1 MPGPLTGVRVI
12 DLTSIVMGPY
22 ATQILGDMGADV
34 IKVESPEGDVFRYV
48 TPFRNRGMSA
58 AFLNLNRNKRSVA
71 LDLKREDDRRTMLDL
86 LDGADV
92 FVTTVRPQAMR
103 KLGLDYESLRER
115 NPRLIYCGGYGFSEE
130 GPYAGRP
137 AFDDIIQAMS
147 GIASL
152 QGENSQAGPQYVN
165 TIFADK
171 TVGCAMAYA
180 IAMALY
186 ERERSGRGQAIEV
199 PMFETMV
206 SFNLVEHLAGETY
219 CPAQEGMGYERV
231 LSEHRRPYRTK
242 DGYIG
247 ALPYTAEQW
256 ARFFEAAGRPEMA
269 ADPRVTDPALRSRN
283 IHDLYGLLAEIVAER
298 TTAEWVELL
307 RAADI
312 PMTPVLSPEEL
323 LDDEHLQA
331 LGFFRSEVH
340 PSEGEVRTI
349 GIPVRFSRTPGAVR
363 RLAPRLDEHR
373 EEILVEATSG
383 GDKIRIVRDRENR
396 DQDEGAKD

>member
-12 DLTSIVMGPY
+12 DLTSVVMGPY

-34 IKVESPEGDVFRYV
+34 IKVESPEGDVCRYV
-48 TPFRNRGMSA
+48 TPFRNRGMGA
-58 AFLNLNRNKRSVA
+58 VFLNLNRNKRSIA
-71 LDLKREDDRRTMLDL
+71 LDLKHEDERRALLDL
-86 LDGADV
+86 LSSADV

-103 KLGLDYESLRER
+103 RLGLDYESLSER
-115 NPRLIYCGGYGFSEE
+115 NPRLIYCGAYGFSEE

-137 AFDDIIQAMS
+137 AFDDIIQAMC
-147 GIASL
+147 GVASL
-152 QGENSQAGPQYVN
+152 QGKGQGENDPNGPRYVN

-171 TVGCAMAYA
+171 TVGFTVAYA
-180 IAMALY
+180 VAMALY

-206 SFNLVEHLAGETY
+206 SFTLIEHLAGETY
-219 CPAQEGMGYERV
+219 CPARESMGYERV
-231 LSEHRRPYRTK
+231 LSEHRKPYPTK

-247 ALPYTAEQW
+247 LLPYTAEQW

-269 ADPRVTDPALRSRN
+269 ADPRVTDPALRSRKIN
-283 IHDLYGLLAEIVAER
+283 ELYSLLAEIVAER

-307 RAADI
+307 RAADL
-312 PMTPVLSPEEL
+312 PMTPVLSPEDL

-331 LGFFRSEVH
+331 IGFFQREVH

-373 EEILVEATSG
+373 EEILLEAAKSG
-383 GDKIRIVRDRENR
+383 GA
-396 DQDEGAKD
+396 Q

>member
-12 DLTSIVMGPY
+12 DLTSVVMGPY

-34 IKVESPEGDVFRYV
+34 IKVESPEGDVSRHLA
-48 TPFRNRGMSA
+48 PFRNRGMSA
-58 AFLNLNRNKRSVA
+58 AFLNLNRNKRSIA
-71 LDLKREDDRRTMLDL
+71 LDLKREDERNILLDL
-86 LDGADV
+86 INGADV

-115 NPRLIYCGGYGFSEE
+115 NPRLIYCGAYGFSEA

-137 AFDDIIQAMS
+137 AFDDVIQAMC

-152 QGENSQAGPQYVN
+152 QGERQGKNDANSPQYVN

-171 TVGCAMAYA
+171 TVGGVVACAV
-180 IAMALY
+180 AMALY

-206 SFNLVEHLAGETY
+206 SFTLIEHLAGETF
-219 CPAQEGMGYERV
+219 CPARESMGYERV
-231 LSEHRRPYRTK
+231 LSEHRKPYRTK

-247 ALPYTAEQW
+247 LLPYTAEQW

-269 ADPRVTDPALRSRN
+269 VDPRVTDPALRSRK
-283 IHDLYGLLAEIVAER
+283 IAELYGLLAEIVAER
-298 TTAEWVELL
+298 TTAEWVESL
-307 RAADI
+307 RAADL
-312 PMTPVLSPEEL
+312 PMTPVFSLQDL
-323 LDDEHLQA
+323 LDDEHLRA
-331 LGFFRSEVH
+331 LGFFQREEH
-340 PSEGEVRTI
+340 HSEGEVRTI

-363 RLAPRLDEHR
+363 RLAPRLNEHR
-373 EEILVEATSG
+373 EEILTEAT
-383 GDKIRIVRDRENR
+383 KTY
-396 DQDEGAKD
+396 

>member
-12 DLTSIVMGPY
+12 DLTSVVMGPY

-34 IKVESPEGDVFRYV
+34 IKVESPEGDIFRHV

-71 LDLKREDDRRTMLDL
+71 LDLKRDDERQALLDL
-86 LDGADV
+86 ITGADV
-92 FVTTVRPQAMR
+92 LVTTVRPQAMR

-115 NPRLIYCGGYGFSEE
+115 NPRLIYCGAYGFSEH

-137 AFDDIIQAMS
+137 AFDDIIQAMC
-147 GIASL
+147 GIAALQGL
-152 QGENSQAGPQYVN
+152 QGEKRGESGAGDPRYVN

-171 TVGCAMAYA
+171 TVGCVVAYA
-180 IAMALY
+180 VAMALY

-206 SFNLVEHLAGETY
+206 SFILIEHMAGETF
-219 CPAQEGMGYERV
+219 CPAQEGMGYQRV
-231 LSEHRRPYRTK
+231 LSEHRKPYRTK
-242 DGYIG
+242 DGHIG
-247 ALPYTAEQW
+247 LLPYTGEQW

-269 ADPRVTDPALRSRN
+269 ADPRVTDPALRSRK
-283 IHDLYGLLAEIVAER
+283 IAELYGLLAEIVVER

-307 RAADI
+307 QAADLPI
-312 PMTPVLSPEEL
+312 TPVLSPEDL

-331 LGFFRSEVH
+331 LGFFQREEH
-340 PSEGEVRTI
+340 PTEGEVRTI
-349 GIPVRFSRTPGAVR
+349 GIPVRFSRTPGDVR
-363 RLAPRLDEHR
+363 RLAPRLNEHR
-373 EEILVEATSG
+373 EEILMEATNSSPHSSH
-383 GDKIRIVRDRENR
+383 
-396 DQDEGAKD
+396 

>member
-1 MPGPLTGVRVI
+1 MPGPLTGVRVV
-12 DLTSIVMGPY
+12 DLTSVVMGPY

-34 IKVESPEGDVFRYV
+34 IKVESPEGDVCRYV
-48 TPFRNRGMSA
+48 TPFRNRGMGA
-58 AFLNLNRNKRSVA
+58 AFLNLNRNKRGIA
-71 LDLKREDDRRTMLDL
+71 LDLKHEDEREALLDL
-86 LDGADV
+86 LSSADV

-103 KLGLDYESLRER
+103 RLGLDYESLSER
-115 NPRLIYCGGYGFSEE
+115 NPRLIYCGAYGFSEE

-137 AFDDIIQAMS
+137 AFDDVIQAMC
-147 GIASL
+147 GMASL
-152 QGENSQAGPQYVN
+152 QGERRGENDQNGPRYVN

-171 TVGCAMAYA
+171 TVGFTVAYA
-180 IAMALY
+180 VAMALY

-206 SFNLVEHLAGETY
+206 SFTLIEHLAGETF
-219 CPAQEGMGYERV
+219 CPARESMGYERV
-231 LSEHRRPYRTK
+231 LSEYRKPYRTK

-247 ALPYTAEQW
+247 LLPYTAEQW

-269 ADPRVTDPALRSRN
+269 ADPRVTDPALRSRKIN
-283 IHDLYGLLAEIVAER
+283 ELYSLLAGIVAER

-307 RAADI
+307 RAADL
-312 PMTPVLSPEEL
+312 PMTPVLSPEDL
-323 LDDEHLQA
+323 LDDEHLRA
-331 LGFFRSEVH
+331 IGFFRSEAH

-373 EEILVEATSG
+373 EEILLEA
-383 GDKIRIVRDRENR
+383 
-396 DQDEGAKD
+396 AKARRHDSES

>member
-12 DLTSIVMGPY
+12 DLTSVVMGPY

-34 IKVESPEGDVFRYV
+34 IKVESPEGDVFRHV
-48 TPFRNRGMSA
+48 TPFRNSGMSA
-58 AFLNLNRNKRSVA
+58 QFLNLNRNKRSVA
-71 LDLKREDDRRTMLDL
+71 LDLKHEDERQALLDL
-86 LDGADV
+86 LSSADV

-103 KLGLDYESLRER
+103 RLGLDYESLRDL
-115 NPRLIYCGGYGFSEE
+115 NPRLIYCGAYGFSEE

-137 AFDDIIQAMS
+137 AFDDIIQAMC

-152 QGENSQAGPQYVN
+152 QGLQGLQGESQGENDQNGPRYVN

-171 TVGCAMAYA
+171 IVGCVIAYSV
-180 IAMALY
+180 AMALY

-206 SFNLVEHLAGETY
+206 SFTLIEHLAGETF
-219 CPAQEGMGYERV
+219 CPARESMGYERV
-231 LSEHRRPYRTK
+231 LSKHRKPYRTK

-247 ALPYTAEQW
+247 LLPYTAEQW

-269 ADPRVTDPALRSRN
+269 ADRRVTDPAMRSQSIN
-283 IHDLYGLLAEIVAER
+283 ELYGLLSQIVAER
-298 TTAEWVELL
+298 TTSEWVELL
-307 RAADI
+307 GAADL
-312 PMTPVLSPEEL
+312 PVTPVLSPEDL
-323 LDDEHLQA
+323 LNNDHLQSI
-331 LGFFRSEVH
+331 GFFRREEH

-349 GIPVRFSRTPGAVR
+349 GIPVRYSRTPGDIR

-373 EEILVEATSG
+373 EEILLEATGTRRHDLES
-383 GDKIRIVRDRENR
+383 
-396 DQDEGAKD
+396 

>member
-1 MPGPLTGVRVI
+1 MPGPLSGVRVI
-12 DLTSIVMGPY
+12 DLTAVVMGPY

-34 IKVESPEGDVFRYV
+34 IKIESPEGDITRYV

-58 AFLNLNRNKRSVA
+58 AFLNLNRNKRGIA
-71 LDLKREDDRRTMLDL
+71 LDLKREDERQALIDL
-86 LDGADV
+86 LSGADV
-92 FVTTVRPQAMR
+92 FVTTVRPQALR
-103 KLGLDYESLRER
+103 RLGLDYESLRER
-115 NPRLIYCGGYGFSEE
+115 NPRLIYCGAYGFSEA

-147 GIASL
+147 GMASL
-152 QGENSQAGPQYVN
+152 QGENDPNGPRYVN
-165 TIFADK
+165 AIFADK
-171 TVGCAMAYA
+171 TVGCVIAYA
-180 IAMALY
+180 VAMALY

-219 CPAQEGMGYERV
+219 YPACESMGYERV
-231 LSEHRRPYRTK
+231 LSEYRKPYRTK

-247 ALPYTAEQW
+247 LLPYTAEQW
-256 ARFFEAAGRPEMA
+256 SRFFKAAGKPEMA
-269 ADPRVTDPALRSRN
+269 ADSRVTDPALRSQKIN
-283 IHDLYGLLAEIVAER
+283 ELYELLAEIISER

-307 RAADI
+307 SAADLPI
-312 PMTPVLSPEEL
+312 TPVLNPEDL

-331 LGFFRSEVH
+331 IGFFQRAVH

-349 GIPVRFSRTPGAVR
+349 GIPVRFSRTPGAIR

-373 EEILVEATSG
+373 GEILLEA
-383 GDKIRIVRDRENR
+383 VRS
-396 DQDEGAKD
+396 

>member
-12 DLTSIVMGPY
+12 DMTSVVMGPY

-34 IKVESPEGDVFRYV
+34 IKIESPGGDVCRHL

-71 LDLKREDDRRTMLDL
+71 LDLKNDDERQVLLDL
-86 LDGADV
+86 VTGADA

-103 KLGLDYESLRER
+103 RLGLDYENLREL
-115 NPRLIYCGGYGFSEE
+115 NPRLIYCGAYGFSEE

-137 AFDDIIQAMS
+137 AFDDVIQAMC
-147 GIASL
+147 GMASL
-152 QGENSQAGPQYVN
+152 QGENDPNGPRYVN

-171 TVGCAMAYA
+171 TIGCVVAYA
-180 IAMALY
+180 VAMALY

-206 SFNLVEHLAGETY
+206 SFTLIEHLAGETF
-219 CPAQEGMGYERV
+219 CPASESMGYERV
-231 LSEHRRPYRTK
+231 LSEYRKPYRTK

-247 ALPYTAEQW
+247 LLPYTAEQW

-269 ADPRVTDPALRSRN
+269 ADPRVIDPALRSQSIN
-283 IHDLYGLLAEIVAER
+283 ELYGLLARIITER

-307 RAADI
+307 GAADI
-312 PMTPVLSPEEL
+312 PVTPVLSPENL

-331 LGFFRSEVH
+331 IGFFRREEH

-373 EEILVEATSG
+373 EEIFLETL
-383 GDKIRIVRDRENR
+383 
-396 DQDEGAKD
+396 GARRHDLES

>member
-12 DLTSIVMGPY
+12 DLTSVVMGPY

-34 IKVESPEGDVFRYV
+34 IKVEPPEGDVFRHV

-58 AFLNLNRNKRSVA
+58 AFLNLNRNKRSIA
-71 LDLKREDDRRTMLDL
+71 LDLKHEDERQALLDL
-86 LDGADV
+86 LGGADV

-115 NPRLIYCGGYGFSEE
+115 NPRLIYCGAYGFSEE

-137 AFDDIIQAMS
+137 AFDDIIQAMC

-152 QGENSQAGPQYVN
+152 QGLQGERRGAQRPNGPRYVN

-171 TVGCAMAYA
+171 TVGFTVAYA
-180 IAMALY
+180 VAMALY

-206 SFNLVEHLAGETY
+206 SFTMIEHLAGETF
-219 CPAQEGMGYERV
+219 CPARESMGYERV
-231 LSEHRRPYRTK
+231 LSEHRKPYRTK

-247 ALPYTAEQW
+247 LLPYTAEQW

-269 ADPRVTDPALRSRN
+269 ADPRVTDPALRSRKIN
-283 IHDLYGLLAEIVAER
+283 ELYSLLAEIVAER

-307 RAADI
+307 RAADL
-312 PMTPVLSPEEL
+312 PMTPVLSPEDL

-331 LGFFRSEVH
+331 IGFFQSEAH
-340 PSEGEVRTI
+340 PSEGAVRTI

-373 EEILVEATSG
+373 EEILTEAA
-383 GDKIRIVRDRENR
+383 KARRRDLES
-396 DQDEGAKD
+396 